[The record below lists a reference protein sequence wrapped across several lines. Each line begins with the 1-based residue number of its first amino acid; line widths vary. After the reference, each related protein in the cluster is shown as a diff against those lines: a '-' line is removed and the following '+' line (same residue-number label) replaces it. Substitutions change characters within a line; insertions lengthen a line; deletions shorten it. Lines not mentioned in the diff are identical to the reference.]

1 MAGERNRHA
10 ADRTACYPV
19 WDLPVRLLHG
29 LIAGL
34 FMVLTVTGLVER
46 TPGYIHVWAGYLLL
60 AAVLVRLVWGLVGS
74 DSALFT
80 RFVRGPRA
88 VLGYLP
94 RLVSTRPTRW
104 PGHNPIGALY
114 VVAVL
119 ALLLMACITGLFF
132 ESWAAVRGPLAERV
146 PRSVAISMSDWHGV
160 LLWPILALVTVHV
173 LVTLGYRVFKSEDRI
188 GAIFGDGR
196 VELERDPGMRF
207 AATRRAVLTT
217 AVALLMVTALAWL
230 GPVR

>member
-1 MAGERNRHA
+1 MTHDPDQKAAAG
-10 ADRTACYPV
+10 TARYPV

-34 FMVLTVTGLVER
+34 FTILAVTGLVER
-46 TPGYIHVWAGYLLL
+46 TPGHIHLWAGYLLL
-60 AAVLVRLVWGLVGS
+60 VAVLVRLMWGFVGS
-74 DSALFT
+74 DSALFS

-119 ALLLMACITGLFF
+119 ALLLMVCITGLFF
-132 ESWAAVRGPLAERV
+132 ESWAEVRGPLAERV
-146 PRSVAISMSDWHGV
+146 PRSMAISMSDWHGV
-160 LLWPILALVTVHV
+160 LLWPTLALVCVHV

-188 GAIFGDGR
+188 GPIFGDGR
-196 VELERDPGMRF
+196 VELEHDPGIGL
-207 AATRRAVLTT
+207 AAPRRALWIAVISVI
-217 AVALLMVTALAWL
+217 AVAAVVWI
-230 GPVR
+230 GPLR